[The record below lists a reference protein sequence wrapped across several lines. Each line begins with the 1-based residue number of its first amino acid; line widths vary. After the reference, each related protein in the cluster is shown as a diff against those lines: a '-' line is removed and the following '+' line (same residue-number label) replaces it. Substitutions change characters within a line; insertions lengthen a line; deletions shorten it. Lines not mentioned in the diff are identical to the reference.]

1 MLSKTLINTI
11 FYKRRTL
18 RPRMNKLHTLTAL
31 LITSFGISLMQP
43 LLCTE
48 VFAEPASE
56 NVSSEQTTEVE
67 EVIDTSWPSAPE
79 IFAECG
85 VLIEAS
91 TGTVL
96 YDKSA
101 NLQMYPAS
109 ITKIMTTLLALE
121 NGNLSDMVE
130 FSRHSVYSIEAGAAH
145 ISRDQGELLSL
156 NDCLY
161 AVMLASANEVSNAVG
176 EYIAKKQ
183 PAFTQKL
190 TELQASG
197 AEYNESLVAQEV
209 FANMMNERAVQ
220 CGTLNTHFN
229 NPHGL
234 FDENHWT
241 TCYDMAMITREAI
254 QNEQFMKIQS
264 QTSYVIPT
272 TNLKT
277 ETLPISNRHKM
288 LFPRNT
294 VYYEGILGGK
304 TGYVDQSGNTLVT
317 FAKRNGMTLISV
329 VMRSNS
335 SNVYND
341 TALLLDYGFEHFAL
355 TNIAANEKNF
365 TPSSHS
371 ILASG
376 SSIFSSSSPLIT
388 MNEDDNVVLPTKV
401 PFEYCTTSITYPEN
415 SNDTFATLTY
425 KLNDKVVGSTTLT
438 VHNPE
443 NDENGFDFGPML
455 EDETTTAPPEE
466 EKYINVNIVKVLV
479 ILLVV
484 AILGVAGYYFYQ
496 TQPTRS
502 KRRKRRRRRAKRR
515 EDDYIIRNNFSGF
528 SRNRKKRKR

>member
-1 MLSKTLINTI
+1 MLKNLNFFKKDTKSHRFK
-11 FYKRRTL
+11 
-18 RPRMNKLHTLTAL
+18 KLQALSTL
-31 LITSFGISLMQP
+31 LITSLTISLGVP
-43 LLCTE
+43 SFHTD
-48 VFAEPASE
+48 VFAEPENGIVSE
-56 NVSSEQTTEVE
+56 EQPTDAPVAATT
-67 EVIDTSWPSAPE
+67 TWPAGPE

-96 YDKSA
+96 YDKAA
-101 NLQMYPAS
+101 NQQMYPAS

-121 NGNLSDMVE
+121 HGNLSDMVE

-183 PAFTQKL
+183 PAFTEKIAA
-190 TELQASG
+190 LQASG
-197 AEYNESLVAQEV
+197 AEYGESLVAIEV
-209 FANMMNERAVQ
+209 FADMMNARATQ
-220 CGTLNTHFN
+220 CGALNTHFN

-254 QNEQFMKIQS
+254 KNEQFMKIES
-264 QTSYVIPT
+264 QTSYIIPT

-288 LFPRNT
+288 VFPLND

-341 TALLLDYGFEHFAL
+341 TKLLLDYGFQNFSL
-355 TNIAANEKNF
+355 TNIAANETKF

-371 ILASG
+371 ILSSG

-388 MNEDDNVVLPTKV
+388 MNPEDNVVLPKEATLDS
-401 PFEYCTTSITYPEN
+401 CTTSIAYAEDTG
-415 SNDTFATLTY
+415 DTFATLTY
-425 KLNDKVVGSTTLT
+425 KLGDRTVGTTTLT
-438 VHNPE
+438 VHNPQE
-443 NDENGFDFGPML
+443 DEHGFDFGPVV
-455 EDETTTAPPEE
+455 EEETTTSKKEE
-466 EKYINVNIVKVLV
+466 EKYINVNIGKVLLI
-479 ILLVV
+479 ILIIG
-484 AILGVAGYYFYQ
+484 ALGFAGYYFYQ
-496 TQPTRS
+496 TQLTGT
-502 KRRKRRRRRAKRR
+502 KRRRRRRRRTAKRNN
-515 EDDYIIRNNFSGF
+515 DNYIVRNTSHGF
-528 SRNRKKRKR
+528 TKKGRNRRR